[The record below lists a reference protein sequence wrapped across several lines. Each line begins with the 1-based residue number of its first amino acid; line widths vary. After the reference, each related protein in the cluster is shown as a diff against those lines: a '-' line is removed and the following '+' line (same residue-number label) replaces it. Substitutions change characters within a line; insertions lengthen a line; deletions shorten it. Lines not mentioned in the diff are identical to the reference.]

1 MDGDKSK
8 KGGYGFRYNTDR
20 QIDKG
25 DAASETLAGQDGDP
39 GEGDTLDLIRVA
51 VSEVMTAGMAA
62 FRAELKK
69 DLSDFH
75 ASFRED
81 IKKQMEEFSTEID
94 RKMQDTAGQIEGAVK
109 RIDEMEE
116 TWPIWKD
123 GTLG

>member
-1 MDGDKSK
+1 M
-8 KGGYGFRYNTDR
+8 
-20 QIDKG
+20 
-25 DAASETLAGQDGDP
+25 
-39 GEGDTLDLIRVA
+39 DLIRLA
-51 VSEVMTAGMAA
+51 VSKVITTGMAA

-81 IKKQMEEFSTEID
+81 IKKQMEEFSTEMD

>member
-1 MDGDKSK
+1 MVGVKSK
-8 KGGYGFRYNTDR
+8 KGGYGLRYNADW
-20 QIDKG
+20 QIDKE
-25 DAASETLAGQDGDP
+25 DAARETLAGQDGGP
-39 GEGDTLDLIRVA
+39 GEGDTLDLIRLA
-51 VSEVMTAGMAA
+51 VSKVITTGMAA